1 MTRRHTTVS
10 TTTLTLVAALAP
22 GATWAASPPPGVIGL
37 ADTRTTDAPS
47 SIGGPVEVL
56 VAVILLGVATA
67 LVTATLAHLARPRS
81 RP

>member
-1 MTRRHTTVS
+1 MTTRPAAAAAS
-10 TTTLTLVAALAP
+10 ALVVVMALAP
-22 GATWAASPPPGVIGL
+22 SAAWAASPPPGVMGL
-37 ADTRTTDAPS
+37 ADARTADAPS

-67 LVTATLAHLARPRS
+67 LVTTTLARLARLRS